1 MAKKTKTESIV
12 EVIEAVE
19 ASGFSQEQYI
29 IKLEKDNVALGEQLS
44 RASEKLIELQ
54 QEIVNLKA
62 MLFQQNSNV
71 TGIVAPMS
79 DEELIADL
87 QLRILAERAKKGELN
102 LEEIK
107 RYDLL
112 VKNKKLAKEKDVPQK
127 PRDVTDS
134 LPTSKLLEIAAHK
147 KTEEK

>member
-1 MAKKTKTESIV
+1 MARKTKTESIV
-12 EVIEAVE
+12 DVIESVE

-29 IKLEKDNVALGEQLS
+29 IKLEQDNTSLGESLS
-44 RASEKLIELQ
+44 RASQKLIELQ
-54 QEIVNLKA
+54 EEIVNLKA
-62 MLFQQNSNV
+62 MLFQQNSNI
-71 TGIVAPMS
+71 TSIVAPMS

-112 VKNKKLAKEKDVPQK
+112 VKNKKLAREKEVPEK

-134 LPTSKLLEIAAHK
+134 LPTSELLKIATHK
-147 KTEEK
+147 KTEER

>member
-19 ASGFSQEQYI
+19 SSGFSQEQYI
-29 IKLEKDNVALGEQLS
+29 IKLEKDNVALGEHLA
-44 RASEKLIELQ
+44 RASQKLIELQ
-54 QEIVNLKA
+54 EEIVNLKA

>member
-1 MAKKTKTESIV
+1 MAKKTKTESIID
-12 EVIEAVE
+12 VIESVE

-29 IKLEKDNVALGEQLS
+29 MKLEKDNTSLGESLS
-44 RASEKLIELQ
+44 KASEKLIELQ

-62 MLFQQNSNV
+62 MLFQQNSNI

-112 VKNKKLAKEKDVPQK
+112 VKNKKLAREKEEPQK
-127 PRDVTDS
+127 PRDVTKSMDI
-134 LPTSKLLEIAAHK
+134 SKLLEVAAHK
-147 KTEEK
+147 KTEER